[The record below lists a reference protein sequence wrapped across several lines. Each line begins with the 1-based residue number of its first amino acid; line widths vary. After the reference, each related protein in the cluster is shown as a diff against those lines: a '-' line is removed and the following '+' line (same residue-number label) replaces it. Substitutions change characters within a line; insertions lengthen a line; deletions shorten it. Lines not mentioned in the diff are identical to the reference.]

1 VAAVAATNTPAS
13 QVYVSWVN
21 EGVLIIPIAVQLVVV
36 AAAVVVAAVAAA
48 GEAVVGLRI
57 PRSQVPV
64 AAAAG
69 AGAR

>member
-1 VAAVAATNTPAS
+1 VAATNTPAS
-13 QVYVSWVN
+13 QVHVSWAN

-36 AAAVVVAAVAAA
+36 AAAAVVVVAVAAA

-57 PRSQVPV
+57 PRSQVPA